1 MPDRTVLGFD
11 LGTHRIGVAIGQE
24 LTQSA
29 RPLTTIQRKNKRSDW
44 EKIEALFNE
53 WGATADVVGIPL
65 QQDGSEQEMSRL
77 SRKFGNQLRGRLNLT
92 VYEVDERLT
101 SVEAESIIRANR
113 GNRRPLEERDVDAV
127 AATRILQSWFNGS
140 EDG

>member
-1 MPDRTVLGFD
+1 MPEAADRTLLGVD

-29 RPLTTIQRKNKRSDW
+29 RPLTTIQRKNRQADW
-44 EKIEALFNE
+44 QQIETLLQE
-53 WGATADVVGIPL
+53 WGAEAAVVGIPL

-77 SRKFGNQLRGRLNLT
+77 SRKFSNQLRGRFNLT

-101 SVEAESIIRANR
+101 SVEAESIIRNNR
-113 GNRRPLEERDVDAV
+113 GQRRSMEERDIDAI
-127 AATRILQSWFNGS
+127 AATRILQSWFNL
-140 EDG
+140 

>member
-1 MPDRTVLGFD
+1 MPEAADRTLLGFD

-29 RPLTTIQRKNKRSDW
+29 RPLTTIQRKNRQADW
-44 EKIEALFNE
+44 QQIETLLQE
-53 WGATADVVGIPL
+53 WGAEAAVVGIPL

-77 SRKFGNQLRGRLNLT
+77 SRKFSNQLRGRFNLT

-101 SVEAESIIRANR
+101 SVEAESIIRNNR
-113 GNRRPLEERDVDAV
+113 GQRRSMEERDIDAI
-127 AATRILQSWFNGS
+127 AATRILQSWFNL
-140 EDG
+140 